1 MHRMISLGGFVLL
14 LLLAL
19 PVLAEQVAP
28 VFDATQPIEISSQRL
43 EAWQDERKSVF
54 TGAVVAKQGDM
65 TLQADSLTV
74 LFAAQQNQVEQLDAV
89 GDVRLH
95 QLERTAT
102 ADRAV
107 YQRQAGTLVLTGDAV
122 VEQGGNRIAGEEI
135 TLFVEENRSLVKG
148 SKQQRVKAF
157 IVPNQVQEEP

>member
-1 MHRMISLGGFVLL
+1 MISLSLSVLL
-14 LLLAL
+14 LLPAL
-19 PVLAEQVAP
+19 PVLAEQTAP
-28 VFDATQPIEISSQRL
+28 VFSADQPIEITSRRL

-54 TGAVVAKQGDM
+54 TGDVVAKQGNM

-74 LFAAQQNQVEQLDAV
+74 LFAAEQNEIEKLDAV
-89 GDVRLH
+89 GGVRLH

-107 YQRQAGTLVLTGDAV
+107 YRRQTGTLVLTGDAV

-157 IVPNQVQEEP
+157 IVPNKVQEEQ